1 MKKEGNCMEKNLQEF
16 YEELVKSDSLI
27 NEYKEAQKNGTVVE
41 FAKAHGCNTTE
52 EEIKA
57 FIEEKT
63 ANGKEM
69 SDEELDAV
77 AGGSSKGLEQGEEY
91 YKVKCE
97 LCGTEIDYKASKWE
111 EGAIHEIWPDGCHG
125 KLHLVDGV
133 KHKYNLYAKIIDK

>member
-1 MKKEGNCMEKNLQEF
+1 MEKNLQEF
-16 YEELVKSDSLI
+16 YEELIKSDSLI

-69 SDEELDAV
+69 SAEELDAV
-77 AGGSSKGLEQGEEY
+77 AGGCGKSDGKRYRACDKCGRVFEINELEEHK
-91 YKVKCE
+91 KVCK
-97 LCGTEIDYKASKWE
+97 
-111 EGAIHEIWPDGCHG
+111 
-125 KLHLVDGV
+125 
-133 KHKYNLYAKIIDK
+133 

>member
-1 MKKEGNCMEKNLQEF
+1 MEKNLQEL

-77 AGGSSKGLEQGEEY
+77 AGGAGKQLRMIEI
-91 YKVKCE
+91 KCDK
-97 LCGTEIDYKASKWE
+97 CG
-111 EGAIHEIWPDGCHG
+111 
-125 KLHLVDGV
+125 
-133 KHKYNLYAKIIDK
+133 AKMSVSYDAWHMKDITINGQTRRFECPNNCGGNMIEA

>member
-1 MKKEGNCMEKNLQEF
+1 MEKNLQEL

-41 FAKAHGCNTTE
+41 FAKAHGCNSTE

-69 SDEELDAV
+69 SAEELDAV
-77 AGGSSKGLEQGEEY
+77 AGGKRDGKRYRICDNCGRVFEINELEEHK
-91 YKVKCE
+91 KVCK
-97 LCGTEIDYKASKWE
+97 
-111 EGAIHEIWPDGCHG
+111 
-125 KLHLVDGV
+125 
-133 KHKYNLYAKIIDK
+133 

>member
-1 MKKEGNCMEKNLQEF
+1 MEKEGNCMEKNLQEL

-69 SDEELDAV
+69 SDEELDTV
-77 AGGSSKGLEQGEEY
+77 AGGKRNFVTYVTLQCNKCGATIEMNKNKWDYRHYNHDSEC
-91 YKVKCE
+91 VCPNKCE
-97 LCGTEIDYKASKWE
+97 GSELTIIKEVTK
-111 EGAIHEIWPDGCHG
+111 EG
-125 KLHLVDGV
+125 
-133 KHKYNLYAKIIDK
+133 

>member
-1 MKKEGNCMEKNLQEF
+1 MEKNLQEF

-41 FAKAHGCNTTE
+41 FAKTHGCNTTE
-52 EEIKA
+52 EKIKA

-77 AGGSSKGLEQGEEY
+77 AGGAGKGNRMIEI
-91 YKVKCE
+91 KCDK
-97 LCGTEIDYKASKWE
+97 CG
-111 EGAIHEIWPDGCHG
+111 
-125 KLHLVDGV
+125 
-133 KHKYNLYAKIIDK
+133 AKIMVSYDAWHIKDITINGQTRRFECPNNCGGDMREA

>member
-1 MKKEGNCMEKNLQEF
+1 MEKNLQEL

-41 FAKAHGCNTTE
+41 FAKTHGCNTTE

-69 SDEELDAV
+69 SDEELDRQA
-77 AGGSSKGLEQGEEY
+77 SYLSNF
-91 YKVKCE
+91 KVEAEVKQLKPIKIE
-97 LCGTEIDYKASKWE
+97 ASYDDKNE
-111 EGAIHEIWPDGCHG
+111 A
-125 KLHLVDGV
+125 
-133 KHKYNLYAKIIDK
+133 NIIEALSAEMM